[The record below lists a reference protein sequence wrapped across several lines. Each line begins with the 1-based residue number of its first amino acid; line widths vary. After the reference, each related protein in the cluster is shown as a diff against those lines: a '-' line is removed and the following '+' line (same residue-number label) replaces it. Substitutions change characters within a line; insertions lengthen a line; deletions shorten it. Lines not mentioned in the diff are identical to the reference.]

1 MYETIPLGPK
11 FQPNFINAVAEIKT
25 LLSPED
31 LLGELQYLEK
41 LHNRKKTKKWGPRS
55 LDLDILIYDDIIMS
69 TENLVIPHPGLEYR
83 EFVLIPLFEITHYDY
98 RIPKYGK
105 ISKLIKN
112 I

>member
-1 MYETIPLGPK
+1 M
-11 FQPNFINAVAEIKT
+11 N
-25 LLSPED
+25 
-31 LLGELQYLEK
+31 
-41 LHNRKKTKKWGPRS
+41 
-55 LDLDILIYDDIIMS
+55 
-69 TENLVIPHPGLEYR
+69 TENLIIPHPGLEYR